1 MDIEKSSDGKASI
14 KLTKYQILTYDP
26 SNDSYELLILPQNEG
41 PPHKIVIGS
50 DVLDALYNSSW
61 EEST

>member
-1 MDIEKSSDGKASI
+1 MDIEKASDGRTSI
-14 KLTKYQILTYDP
+14 KLTKYQRLTYNP

-50 DVLDALYNSSW
+50 DILDALYNRCW
-61 EEST
+61 EG